1 MESSLASILVVAVV
15 GFLEGGKYQGR
26 SRWGPTVVMLC
37 ILVRVR
43 EGVIMRVREGVIMRL
58 REGVIIRLR
67 QGVMMG
73 VLGRSVMGVGG
84 NMRGHGLSGGI
95 ERGERYKKDVV
106 WANGPFIARPSGR
119 PTFRFPLS
127 IQNVILAVRL
137 ADQLACTA
145 CRDEAFSHEIFQ
157 VLASQGQIIC
167 LRL

>member
-1 MESSLASILVVAVV
+1 MESSLASILVFAVV
-15 GFLEGGKYQGR
+15 GFGERGKYEGR
-26 SRWGPTVVMLC
+26 SRWGPTVVVL
-37 ILVRVR
+37 L

-73 VLGRSVMGVGG
+73 RSVMGVGG
-84 NMRGHGLSGGI
+84 NMRGHGLSRGI
-95 ERGERYKKDVV
+95 ECGERCKKDVV

-145 CRDEAFSHEIFQ
+145 CPDEAFSHEIFQ

>member
-1 MESSLASILVVAVV
+1 M
-15 GFLEGGKYQGR
+15 
-26 SRWGPTVVMLC
+26 VMLC
-37 ILVRVR
+37 ILV
-43 EGVIMRVREGVIMRL
+43 RVREGVIMRL

-67 QGVMMG
+67 QGVVMG
-73 VLGRSVMGVGG
+73 FLGRSVMGVGG

-145 CRDEAFSHEIFQ
+145 CRDEAFSHEIFR
-157 VLASQGQIIC
+157 VLASQGQITC

>member
-1 MESSLASILVVAVV
+1 MKSSLASILAVAVV
-15 GFLEGGKYQGR
+15 GFGERGKYEGR
-26 SRWGPTVVMLC
+26 SRWGPTVLS

-43 EGVIMRVREGVIMRL
+43 EGVIMRL
-58 REGVIIRLR
+58 RR
-67 QGVMMG
+67 QGVMM
-73 VLGRSVMGVGG
+73 GRSVMGVGG

-137 ADQLACTA
+137 ADQLACTS
-145 CRDEAFSHEIFQ
+145 CRNEAFSHEIFQ